1 MLSDVTSDQH
11 DYPQC
16 EHCGAPLAGRF
27 TPCPECNARPVGTL
41 GVRHAPPSPL
51 NVPLDDPQPMLPTRL
66 ITPRIWRPSS
76 RDLINP
82 YAVTEE
88 PQVAVSVLQR
98 LRQPVA
104 LSVSVLV
111 VASAVY
117 LGFLHNDDS
126 VDGTP
131 IAVSGKVTTQNVK
144 PPMAVAQRPPPVAV
158 TQRPSPLAVTQRPTP
173 IAAAQRPPPVA
184 VAQRPAPVVVAQR
197 PARSPPIPPPAAPL
211 PAARRVVTAS
221 AEAKHNP
228 GGQPNP
234 VPNKLSVDASKQ
246 IRSARANLQ
255 QNNLSATKARLAAAI
270 AAQPDSPDAQAMRAT
285 VAQREQQRDA
295 LLSVARGCSYV
306 GRWACVWL
314 KAGDALLVDSSSKEA
329 QSLVSLAM
337 RESELASAWQ
347 PAPAAETTPDERS
360 IAISHH

>member
-11 DYPQC
+11 DYSQC

-27 TPCPECNARPVGTL
+27 TPCTECNARPVGSL

-51 NVPLDDPQPMLPTRL
+51 NVPLADPQPMLPTRL
-66 ITPRIWRPSS
+66 MTPRIWRPSS
-76 RDLINP
+76 RDLIDP
-82 YAVTEE
+82 YAVAEE

-104 LSVSVLV
+104 LSVSALV

-117 LGFLHNDDS
+117 LGFLHNNDS

-131 IAVSGKVTTQNVK
+131 IAVSGKVKTQNVK
-144 PPMAVAQRPPPVAV
+144 
-158 TQRPSPLAVTQRPTP
+158 
-173 IAAAQRPPPVA
+173 PPVA
-184 VAQRPAPVVVAQR
+184 VAQRPSPVAVAQR
-197 PARSPPIPPPAAPL
+197 PTPVFAAQKPVRSPPIPPPAAPL
-211 PAARRVVTAS
+211 PAARRTVTAS

-228 GGQPNP
+228 GGQTNP
-234 VPNKLSVDASKQ
+234 VSNKLRADASKQ

-270 AAQPDSPDAQAMRAT
+270 AAQPDSADAQAMRAT
-285 VAQREQQRDA
+285 VAEREQQRDA

-306 GRWACVWL
+306 GRWACVWH
-314 KAGDALLVDSSSKEA
+314 KAGDALQVDSSSKEA

-337 RESELASAWQ
+337 RETELASAWQ
-347 PAPAAETTPDERS
+347 PAPTAETTPDERS
-360 IAISHH
+360 LAISHH